1 MHSLWHIFYI
11 IQWNVSFIYAFIKHF
26 FAHMVANGPP
36 CVSYPAPTMS
46 KTGLSAIVTSCLSL
60 LSSLGLFHTSVN
72 TIYHEKKLYIKMN
85 KIHNLKNCIMFYTIE
100 HYSVMCIV
108 PCVSPEMRMRK
119 VYITNLKDNATG
131 EKFLS
136 QKGFSFSGQ
145 GFFQSVKYSLNYFHI
160 LQRFTSFQKEKIL
173 TAQDFRH

>member
-1 MHSLWHIFYI
+1 MCFLSCSY
-11 IQWNVSFIYAFIKHF
+11 NVKNRSICHCNILLKSAKLTGSI
-26 FAHMVANGPP
+26 
-36 CVSYPAPTMS
+36 SYLCQYNIS
-46 KTGLSAIVTSCLSL
+46 W
-60 LSSLGLFHTSVN
+60 
-72 TIYHEKKLYIKMN
+72 KKLYIKMN

-119 VYITNLKDNATG
+119 VYITNLKDSATG